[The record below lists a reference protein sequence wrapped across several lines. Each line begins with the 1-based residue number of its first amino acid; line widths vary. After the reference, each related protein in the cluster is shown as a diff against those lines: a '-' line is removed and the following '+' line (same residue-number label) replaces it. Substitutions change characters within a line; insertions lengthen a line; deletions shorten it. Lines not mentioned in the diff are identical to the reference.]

1 MLTSK
6 PPFQSSTTDEIYRRA
21 RERDYEWPD
30 PETTQKFISAEAKD
44 LVASMLESPDMRP
57 EPDDIVN
64 HPWFQMGYMPAQSD
78 ITPRLR
84 ELPPEKTEFYLED
97 LPEDVLGR
105 SYEAFREQCVECM
118 VGSLAPVQ
126 MIRAQVWK
134 EMAAE
139 EKASLTPV
147 IPLEEGIVY
156 RPFEEYVRE
165 AQLQKAR
172 AGSVRSGQ
180 RSVAPEDSTSRSA
193 QAPTGL
199 LRQPPQ
205 SFAAQQRA
213 QNRPPTT
220 APSASTATVT
230 TTTTLPSKTTT
241 ATTTSRAIAPVDEI
255 YKSSATTVKASAK
268 KQPAPSSET
277 QQPTEKHHEN
287 EVPRQQAPT
296 MRSRP
301 RREAQHGELSL
312 RSRSETIPRSDTAA
326 ASRTKLPSSGHTRT
340 LSASSGI
347 EKKASVSERT
357 TSSAP
362 ATVRTRSKELKAT
375 SLFDPSERPRAVPSS
390 KPDVVLEGLRRLQT
404 ELERALNSR
413 TMAIITSKTVTP
425 AHPEVVIKWVDYT
438 NKFGLGYILNDGS
451 IGCVLRDIP
460 TAEGSN
466 VALLPPVCM
475 LIQSAE
481 RHVQRRQD
489 EGYADRHQ
497 PVPMQQNVHFFEN
510 RGEAGLAHLPVAAEQ
525 FRVPIGR
532 DGQPVKLEPGRDAYQ
547 HRKRERIILWKKF
560 ANYMVAYGRDDGAPA
575 EEAPV
580 ARAQSPVEDVQ
591 APAQVVTFY
600 QRFGDVGCWVFGDG
614 HLQVN
619 PLLSCHLV
627 CGANLSSSSTS
638 PTTPRSS
645 LIRRGPGAISGT
657 SHRTQRSN

>member
-44 LVASMLESPDMRP
+44 LVASMLESPEMRP
-57 EPDDIVN
+57 DPDTIVN

-84 ELPPEKTEFYLED
+84 ELPPEKPEFYLEE
-97 LPEDVLGR
+97 LSEEMMER

-139 EKASLTPV
+139 EKAALTPI

-156 RPFEEYVRE
+156 RPFEDYVRE
-165 AQLQKAR
+165 NQVRNVQAS
-172 AGSVRSGQ
+172 SVKSDQSRPTS
-180 RSVAPEDSTSRSA
+180 SEDTSRSV
-193 QAPTGL
+193 QGQPTGL

-213 QNRPPTT
+213 QNRPAAKGSSAPTT
-220 APSASTATVT
+220 TVT
-230 TTTTLPSKTTT
+230 TAATLTSKTASNST
-241 ATTTSRAIAPVDEI
+241 
-255 YKSSATTVKASAK
+255 SSARTVT
-268 KQPAPSSET
+268 PMIGRPTSSET
-277 QQPTEKHHEN
+277 ASTSKQSLPPIEKLQITERLPETD
-287 EVPRQQAPT
+287 VPREDAPT

-301 RREAQHGELSL
+301 RREAQQGEPSL
-312 RSRSETIPRSDTAA
+312 RSRSDTIPKNDAPPA
-326 ASRTKLPSSGHTRT
+326 PRTRLPSSGHTRT
-340 LSASSGI
+340 LSASSGA
-347 EKKASVSERT
+347 EKKPSVTEKA

-362 ATVRTRSKELKAT
+362 ATVRTRSKELRT
-375 SLFDPSERPRAVPSS
+375 TTLFNPSERPREVSGS
-390 KPDVVLEGLRRLQT
+390 QPDLVLDRLRRLQT

-425 AHPEVVIKWVDYT
+425 PHPQVVIKWVDYT

-460 TAEGSN
+460 TAEGSS
-466 VALLPPVCM
+466 VALLPPICM
-475 LIQSAE
+475 IIQNAE

-489 EGYADRHQ
+489 EGYPDRHQ
-497 PVPMQQNVHFFEN
+497 PVPMNENVHFFEN
-510 RGEAGLAHLPVAAEQ
+510 RGESGLAHLAVPAEQ
-525 FRVPIGR
+525 FRVPIGP

-575 EEAPV
+575 EEAPLARTQCPVDV
-580 ARAQSPVEDVQ
+580 AE
-591 APAQVVTFY
+591 APSQVVTFY

-614 HLQVN
+614 HLQVSVVT
-619 PLLSCHLV
+619 PRP
-627 CGANLSSSSTS
+627 STS
-638 PTTPRSS
+638 TMLTLR
-645 LIRRGPGAISGT
+645 
-657 SHRTQRSN
+657 

>member
-44 LVASMLESPDMRP
+44 LVASMLESAEIRP
-57 EPDDIVN
+57 EPDAIVN

-84 ELPPEKTEFYLED
+84 ELPPEKAEFYLED
-97 LPEDVLGR
+97 LSEEVMVR

-118 VGSLAPVQ
+118 VGSLAPMQ

-139 EKASLTPV
+139 EKASLTPA
-147 IPLEEGIVY
+147 IPLAEGIVY

-165 AQLQKAR
+165 NQLRKVQ
-172 AGSVRSGQ
+172 AGSVRPDHSRPAPTEDTMSRLVQGQ
-180 RSVAPEDSTSRSA
+180 
-193 QAPTGL
+193 PTGL

-213 QNRPPTT
+213 QSRPAAVPSAPTT
-220 APSASTATVT
+220 TAA
-230 TTTTLPSKTTT
+230 TTTTLTSKSISASTSSARTLAPTIGRAATTVT
-241 ATTTSRAIAPVDEI
+241 ATTSTNPL
-255 YKSSATTVKASAK
+255 
-268 KQPAPSSET
+268 PSMEKL
-277 QQPTEKHHEN
+277 QITEKISKTADT
-287 EVPRQQAPT
+287 RQEAPT

-301 RREAQHGELSL
+301 RREAQQGELSL
-312 RSRSETIPRSDTAA
+312 RSRSDTIPKNDAPPA
-326 ASRTKLPSSGHTRT
+326 PRTKLPSSGHTRT
-340 LSASSGI
+340 LSASSGV
-347 EKKASVSERT
+347 EKKPSVLERAT
-357 TSSAP
+357 TSAP
-362 ATVRTRSKELKAT
+362 ATVRSRPKELRST
-375 SLFDPSERPRAVPSS
+375 TLFNPTERPRDVPGSQ
-390 KPDVVLEGLRRLQT
+390 PDLVLDRLRRLQT

-475 LIQSAE
+475 LIQNAE

-489 EGYADRHQ
+489 EGYPERHQ
-497 PVPMQQNVHFFEN
+497 PVPMNKNVHFFEN
-510 RGEAGLAHLPVAAEQ
+510 RGESGLAHLPVPAEQ

-560 ANYMVAYGRDDGAPA
+560 ANYMVAYGRDDGSPA
-575 EEAPV
+575 EEVPP
-580 ARAQSPVEDVQ
+580 ARAQSPVDDME

-614 HLQVN
+614 HLQV
-619 PLLSCHLV
+619 
-627 CGANLSSSSTS
+627 SSAA
-638 PTTPRSS
+638 
-645 LIRRGPGAISGT
+645 PGLPPG
-657 SHRTQRSN
+657 

>member
-21 RERDYEWPD
+21 RDRDYEWPD

-44 LVASMLESPDMRP
+44 LVASMLESPDQRP
-57 EPDDIVN
+57 DPDSIVS
-64 HPWFQMGYMPAQSD
+64 HPWFQTGFMPAQSD

-84 ELPPEKTEFYLED
+84 ELPPERAEFYLED
-97 LPEDVLGR
+97 FSEAVMER
-105 SYEAFREQCVECM
+105 SYEAFRDQCIECM

-126 MIRAQVWK
+126 MIRSQVWK

-139 EKASLTPV
+139 EKASLTPI

-165 AQLQKAR
+165 HQLQKIR
-172 AGSVRSGQ
+172 TGSVRSAQ
-180 RSVAPEDSTSRSA
+180 ARPAATEDSTVSSVRSTQSSTQTSTQA
-193 QAPTGL
+193 STQAPTGL

-213 QNRPPTT
+213 QSRPAAA
-220 APSASTATVT
+220 APSAS
-230 TTTTLPSKTTT
+230 
-241 ATTTSRAIAPVDEI
+241 ATTTVTSTMTLPTRPASRAASTTSTRSMAPP
-255 YKSSATTVKASAK
+255 AAR
-268 KQPAPSSET
+268 PAPRLAASVTRQSAASPERKQT
-277 QQPTEKHHEN
+277 TERYQRTEARAVPGPRE
-287 EVPRQQAPT
+287 EVPT

-301 RREAQHGELSL
+301 RREAQQSEPSL
-312 RSRSETIPRSDTAA
+312 RSRGETLTRSDSAPTVRATRPTL
-326 ASRTKLPSSGHTRT
+326 SHTRA
-340 LSASSGI
+340 LSTSSNV
-347 EKKASVSERT
+347 EKRAAVSERE

-362 ATVRTRSKELKAT
+362 ATVRTRPKDLRTT
-375 SLFDPSERPRAVPSS
+375 SLFNPTERPREVSGS
-390 KPDVVLEGLRRLQT
+390 KPDVILERLRRLQT

-425 AHPEVVIKWVDYT
+425 PHPDVVIKWVDYT

-475 LIQSAE
+475 LIQNAE

-489 EGYADRHQ
+489 EAYAERHQ
-497 PVPMQQNVHFFEN
+497 PVPMRQNVHFFEN
-510 RGEAGLAHLPVAAEQ
+510 RGEAGLSHLPVPAEQ
-525 FRVPIGR
+525 FRVPIGA
-532 DGQPVKLEPGRDAYQ
+532 DGQPVKLAPGRDAYQ

-560 ANYMVAYGRDDGAPA
+560 ANYMVAYGRDDGG
-575 EEAPV
+575 EEAGSGRSQTPV
-580 ARAQSPVEDVQ
+580 DDVGV
-591 APAQVVTFY
+591 PSQVVTFY

-614 HLQVN
+614 HLQVSY
-619 PLLSCHLV
+619 P
-627 CGANLSSSSTS
+627 A
-638 PTTPRSS
+638 S
-645 LIRRGPGAISGT
+645 L
-657 SHRTQRSN
+657 

>member
-30 PETTQKFISAEAKD
+30 PETTQKFISSEAKD
-44 LVASMLESPDMRP
+44 LVASMLESPDLRP
-57 EPDDIVN
+57 EPDTIVN
-64 HPWFQMGYMPAQSD
+64 HPWFQMGFMPAQAD

-84 ELPPEKTEFYLED
+84 ELPPERAEFYLED
-97 LPEDVLGR
+97 FSEEVLEK
-105 SYEAFREQCVECM
+105 SYEAFREQCIECM

-139 EKASLTPV
+139 EKAALTPL

-165 AQLQKAR
+165 SRLQKVPG
-172 AGSVRSGQ
+172 GSVRSGQ
-180 RSVAPEDSTSRSA
+180 PRLAAAEDSTGRSA
-193 QAPTGL
+193 QGPSTGL

-213 QNRPPTT
+213 QNRPLTSASAAPTT
-220 APSASTATVT
+220 SSTATTTTTLTSKITSTASTSRTAAPTLTKPTAASTATV
-230 TTTTLPSKTTT
+230 
-241 ATTTSRAIAPVDEI
+241 A
-255 YKSSATTVKASAK
+255 
-268 KQPAPSSET
+268 KQPVPLSEV
-277 QQPTEKHHEN
+277 QQITEKLRRTELTG
-287 EVPRQQAPT
+287 QDAPT

-301 RREAQHGELSL
+301 RREAAHQGETSL
-312 RSRSETIPRSDTAA
+312 RSRSETIPRADPAPA
-326 ASRTKLPSSGHTRT
+326 PRTKLPSSGHART

-347 EKKASVSERT
+347 ERKAPVPERAT
-357 TSSAP
+357 LSAP
-362 ATVRTRSKELKAT
+362 ATVRTRPKELRAT
-375 SLFDPSERPRAVPSS
+375 SIFDPSELPRNVPGS
-390 KPDVVLEGLRRLQT
+390 KPDVVLDRLQRLQT

-413 TMAIITSKTVTP
+413 TMAIITSRTVTP
-425 AHPEVVIKWVDYT
+425 PHPEVVIKWVDYT

-460 TAEGSN
+460 TAEGNN

-489 EGYADRHQ
+489 ESYADRHQ
-497 PVPMQQNVHFFEN
+497 PVPMRKNVHFFEN
-510 RGEAGLAHLPVAAEQ
+510 RGETGLAHLPVPSEQ

-560 ANYMVAYGRDDGAPA
+560 ANYMVAYGRDDGTPADEAPA
-575 EEAPV
+575 
-580 ARAQSPVEDVQ
+580 ARAQSPVDDFG

-614 HLQVN
+614 HLQVSF
-619 PLLSCHLV
+619 PDHLFW
-627 CGANLSSSSTS
+627 LWTS
-638 PTTPRSS
+638 FSVLTVSLVQLPRPHQD
-645 LIRRGPGAISGT
+645 RP
-657 SHRTQRSN
+657 